1 MINESYFCVL
11 HKNRRKHN
19 QHFRTAVF
27 HKKFTLCQI
36 KPNIY
41 IQKTKFASHK
51 EYLFC
56 VLTCRNA
63 KKTQTDQSIPLV
75 FLFVWKQTTDK
86 PLKVTAVKNPFL
98 QCVRY
103 WQNLLWWIFFTLCDD
118 WIITFRESL
127 SYSVTFEAPCSCFP
141 WSKCFER
148 SPYFMCN
155 LHNNNMMLIPKFQSK
170 AD

>member
-75 FLFVWKQTTDK
+75 FLFCLETNNWQTFKSDSCKKPFSPVCTLLVKLALMNIFYSMWWLDDNFSWKFI
-86 PLKVTAVKNPFL
+86 V
-98 QCVRY
+98 
-103 WQNLLWWIFFTLCDD
+103 LCY
-118 WIITFRESL
+118 F
-127 SYSVTFEAPCSCFP
+127 
-141 WSKCFER
+141 WSA
-148 SPYFMCN
+148 M
-155 LHNNNMMLIPKFQSK
+155 
-170 AD
+170 